1 MRLLRLKQLLE
12 LQSAVPGLVFS
23 DNEEENDELK
33 LNFNK
38 KKKVAFLKDDRRDD
52 EEDDGV
58 DEDDDDDEMEF
69 NESDDEEN
77 QGSGDESDE
86 DEDNP
91 LLTDLSQNGKKTGK
105 DNLWFN
111 KDSFEFMN
119 DPDEE
124 NQELLGVLED
134 GDEGEKTNLY
144 NLIS

>member
-1 MRLLRLKQLLE
+1 M
-12 LQSAVPGLVFS
+12 
-23 DNEEENDELK
+23 
-33 LNFNK
+33 
-38 KKKVAFLKDDRRDD
+38 KDDRRDD
-52 EEDDGV
+52 EDDDV
-58 DEDDDDDEMEF
+58 DEDDDDEEMEF

-77 QGSGDESDE
+77 QGSGDESDEDE

-134 GDEGEKTNLY
+134 GEEGKNKSL
-144 NLIS
+144 

>member
-1 MRLLRLKQLLE
+1 MWLLRLKQLLE

-52 EEDDGV
+52 DDDV
-58 DEDDDDDEMEF
+58 DEDDDDEEMEF

-77 QGSGDESDE
+77 QGSGDESEE

-134 GDEGEKTNLY
+134 GEEGKNKSL
-144 NLIS
+144 

>member
-1 MRLLRLKQLLE
+1 M
-12 LQSAVPGLVFS
+12 PGLVFS

-52 EEDDGV
+52 EDDDDV
-58 DEDDDDDEMEF
+58 EEDDDDEMEF
-69 NESDDEEN
+69 NESDDEGN

-86 DEDNP
+86 DEENP

-124 NQELLGVLED
+124 NQELLGVLDD
-134 GDEGEKTNLY
+134 GEGENKSL
-144 NLIS
+144 

>member
-1 MRLLRLKQLLE
+1 M
-12 LQSAVPGLVFS
+12 
-23 DNEEENDELK
+23 
-33 LNFNK
+33 
-38 KKKVAFLKDDRRDD
+38 KDDRRDD
-52 EEDDGV
+52 DDDDV
-58 DEDDDDDEMEF
+58 DEDDDDEEMEF

-77 QGSGDESDE
+77 QGSGDESEE

-134 GDEGEKTNLY
+134 GEEGKNKSL
-144 NLIS
+144 